1 MSFVFSFV
9 GKRVNIIFP
18 CSFARAVA
26 NNFVT
31 ERNAAEVMAVGLN
44 AIRELCNRCPLAM
57 DETLLADLAGYKT
70 YKDKGVMMAARSLIA
85 LYRASHPEL
94 LHRRDRGRPT
104 EAAAEAGRTRAY
116 GQMDAK
122 DYVPGAEVVNMG
134 EGNGKE
140 EEEQEEEEDDDG
152 DGEWVDVIHSSDEE
166 EDEGDGDE
174 DGSGEEEEED
184 AEEEGDGEEDA
195 EGEKKVAE
203 KKAKKPEQQYLTL
216 EEKRK
221 LAAEAAT
228 SKFFTDADFKRID
241 SAQLRKQVQS
251 FRKGG
256 QSKKGR

>member
-9 GKRVNIIFP
+9 GKRINIIF

-134 EGNGKE
+134 EGSGKE
-140 EEEQEEEEDDDG
+140 EEEEEEEEEDDDG

>member
-1 MSFVFSFV
+1 M
-9 GKRVNIIFP
+9 
-18 CSFARAVA
+18 A

-134 EGNGKE
+134 EGNSKE
-140 EEEQEEEEDDDG
+140 EEEQEEEEEEDDDG

-166 EDEGDGDE
+166 EDEGDGHE

-203 KKAKKPEQQYLTL
+203 KKAKKAEQQYLTL